1 MGKQRRGESQRGWGA
16 WSAGWLIL
24 ARLTGLLGT
33 ASLLG
38 CWSGSR
44 EEVVVYAALD
54 REFSEPILQQFE
66 AASGIRVLSKYDV
79 ESTKTVQL
87 VEAIRGERSRPRCDL
102 FWNNEIL
109 HTLRLQRE
117 GLLDVYWSDAA
128 KNYPANY
135 QSADGYWYGFAA
147 RARVLMVNTELVSA
161 EQMPDSILDLTDPQ
175 WQDQCG
181 MAKPFFGTTATH
193 AAVLFATW
201 GETRAR
207 DYFQAVAKQVNILSG
222 NKQVA
227 TAVGRGQLA
236 WGLTDTDD
244 AIIELEAGRPVRML
258 FPDQG
263 PDGLGTLFIP
273 NTICRIRGGAHAEA
287 AGRLIDYL
295 LSAEVEGQLAAGAS
309 AQIPIQSDL
318 RHRARVLPV
327 EPVRW
332 MEVDFAAA
340 ANQWE
345 AARAVLTELFGS

>member
-1 MGKQRRGESQRGWGA
+1 MGKQGRGESQRGRGA
-16 WSAGWLIL
+16 RSASWLIL
-24 ARLTGLLGT
+24 ASLTGLLGT

-38 CWSGSR
+38 CWSGAR

-117 GLLDVYWSDAA
+117 GLLDVYWSAAA

-147 RARVLMVNTELVSA
+147 RARVLIVNTELVSV

-207 DYFQAVAKQVNILSG
+207 DYFQAVAKQANILSG

-244 AIIELEAGRPVRML
+244 AIIELEAGRPVRIL

-273 NTICRIRGGAHAEA
+273 NTICRIRGGPHAEA

-345 AARAVLTELFGS
+345 ASRAVLTDLFGS